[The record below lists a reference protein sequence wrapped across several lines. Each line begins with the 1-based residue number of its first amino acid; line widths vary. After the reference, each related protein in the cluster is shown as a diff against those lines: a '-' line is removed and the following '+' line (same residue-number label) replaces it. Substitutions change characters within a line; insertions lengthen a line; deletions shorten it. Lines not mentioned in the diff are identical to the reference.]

1 MESVEYLKLNKK
13 ILNCDNLEELKDIVQ
28 EVNKFVKDKNIKS
41 SSDEFKKLQERINIV
56 ALKLKN
62 KQKLRKEQRTIIV
75 TEQQL
80 SRIVKLISETDSTS
94 QDIIDRILDQIS
106 QHGEESLTPK
116 QQKYLKD
123 FGAGKSLEYD
133 KPKFR
138 DRPGVNFESQE
149 EPTVSFTL
157 METIET
163 DEGHEYLGDVE
174 FQGNEYT
181 GFITADENEN
191 LISIEFENLET
202 QKDLLED
209 AGSNVQH
216 IVSFFE
222 GVVMGLADEDNPYD

>member
-1 MESVEYLKLNKK
+1 MK
-13 ILNCDNLEELKDIVQ
+13 
-28 EVNKFVKDKNIKS
+28 
-41 SSDEFKKLQERINIV
+41 
-56 ALKLKN
+56 
-62 KQKLRKEQRTIIV
+62 KEQRTIIV

-123 FGAGKSLEYD
+123 FGVGESLEYD

-181 GFITADENEN
+181 GFITADGNEN

-209 AGSNVQH
+209 AGSDVQH